1 LFKGY
6 TATGLRLIA
15 LKENNMISKIDKN
28 QERLRRHTRVRK
40 KISGTAETPRFNV
53 YRSLNHIYVQVID
66 DVKGVTL
73 CSASTMEKEV
83 KAAIKDMSK
92 TEAAKVVGKK
102 AAERAL
108 EKGIKTVVFDRG
120 GYLYTGRVQAVAD
133 GAREAGLN
141 F

>member
-1 LFKGY
+1 
-6 TATGLRLIA
+6 
-15 LKENNMISKIDKN
+15 MINKIDKN
-28 QERLRRHTRVRK
+28 EERLRRHTRVRK

-66 DVKGVTL
+66 DVKGVTIAQ
-73 CSASTMEKEV
+73 ASTLDKEL
-83 KAAIKDMSK
+83 KAQVADLSK
-92 TEAAKVVGKK
+92 TDAAKLVGKK

-108 EKGIKTVVFDRG
+108 NKGVSQVVFDRG
-120 GYLYTGRVQAVAD
+120 GYLYTGRVKAVAD

>member
-1 LFKGY
+1 
-6 TATGLRLIA
+6 
-15 LKENNMISKIDKN
+15 MIKKIDKN

-40 KISGTAETPRFNV
+40 KISGTAETPRLSV

-83 KAAIKDMSK
+83 KGAIKDMTK
-92 TEAAKVVGKK
+92 TDAAKLVGKK
-102 AAERAL
+102 VAERAL
-108 EKGIKTVVFDRG
+108 KKGVKAVVFDRG